1 MYHTYPYKAQIPVLI
16 DGSYQ
21 KRTFTSNDNVWDV
34 IRLIVEETKQANLEG
49 GDFSIGSSVMTQL
62 PFFACPNIMTNSQA
76 QKDISRFIYSRD
88 YNVQPYPGSY
98 GEQPHKWIQKS
109 FVINNII
116 QKEKAKAMK
125 NG

>member
-49 GDFSIGSSVMTQL
+49 GDFSIGSSVMAQL
-62 PFFACPNIMTNSQA
+62 PFFACPNIMTNSQS
-76 QKDISRFIYSRD
+76 QKDISRFVYSRD
-88 YNVQPYPGSY
+88 YNVQPYPGAY
-98 GEQPHKWIQKS
+98 GEQPYKWVEKS

-116 QKEKAKAMK
+116 QKEKAKAVK

>member
-21 KRTFTSNDNVWDV
+21 KRTFTSNDDVWAV
-34 IRLIVEETKQANLEG
+34 IDLIIAETKQANLEG
-49 GDFSIGSSVMTQL
+49 GSFSIGSSVMTQL
-62 PFFACPNIMTNSQA
+62 PFFACSNIMADAQS
-76 QKDISRFIYSRD
+76 QKDISRYVYCRD
-88 YNVQPYPGSY
+88 NNVAPYPGTY
-98 GEQPHKWIQKS
+98 GEQPHKWIEKS